1 MRGALDGQT
10 SAFIIWRFRAKRDR
24 VEEFRRVY
32 GSDGD
37 WAKLFMRSPEY
48 QGTQL
53 LQDTTEERMFVVMD
67 RWAQDDSFTR
77 FRQEHSEEY
86 DELDRQCLELT
97 EEETRIG
104 VFAEVRTADSPP
116 TKVGEG

>member
-1 MRGALDGQT
+1 MT
-10 SAFIIWRFRAKRDR
+10 FIIWRFRAKPDR
-24 VEEFRRVY
+24 VEQFRRVY

-53 LQDTTEERMFVVMD
+53 LQDVAEERTFLVID
-67 RWAQDDSFTR
+67 RWVNGDSFAH
-77 FRQEHSEEY
+77 FRQGFAKEY

-104 VFAEVRTADSPP
+104 VFTEVAATEGNAAE
-116 TKVGEG
+116 

>member
-1 MRGALDGQT
+1 MT
-10 SAFIIWRFRAKRDR
+10 FTIWRFRTKPDR

-37 WAKLFMRSPEY
+37 WAKLFRRSPEY

-53 LQDTTEERMFVVMD
+53 LQDVAEERTFLVID
-67 RWAQDDSFTR
+67 RWAGGDSFDR
-77 FRQEHSEEY
+77 FRQEFGKEY
-86 DELDRQCLELT
+86 EELDRRCLELT

-104 VFAEVRTADSPP
+104 VFIELPA
-116 TKVGEG
+116 